1 MYVVLDFDVPGGC
14 LMASQFQRGG
24 CRFSK
29 SADYMWKVWKYGF
42 MPAAHPE
49 FPWRSIKTH
58 GWIMLSGCNLVL
70 ADFFDAFV
78 ERLFVLMHFHT
89 SSLATLTL

>member
-1 MYVVLDFDVPGGC
+1 MICTMYVVLDFDVPGGC

-29 SADYMWKVWKYGF
+29 SADWQITCGKYGF

-58 GWIMLSGCNLVL
+58 GWNMLSGCNMVQAEKFLC
-70 ADFFDAFV
+70 FC
-78 ERLFVLMHFHT
+78 
-89 SSLATLTL
+89 